1 MCLAEARPPQDFSLK
16 TMNLSAAINSPNN
29 LPADAKFIAQ
39 YDILATAIDFVLA
52 LEHRCMP
59 HIPYQDPP
67 SPDPANH
74 MMMASTSLVARAP
87 DQPQLNSTWT
97 ASGATIKAL
106 LNLSSSINLEGE
118 MTPVE
123 AWHRLYEHPDFWK
136 LDRTQIEKLK
146 RELSRE
152 VRCCGYVAPHP
163 LPIPHTTFNPVAS
176 LQPAR
181 ILVQLQLTSL
191 VDSAP
196 YWTRMYSGTR

>member
-1 MCLAEARPPQDFSLK
+1 MFLAEARLPQDFSLK
-16 TMNLSAAINSPNN
+16 TIDLSATNSRND
-29 LPADAKFIAQ
+29 LPADAKIIAQ
-39 YDILATAIDFVLA
+39 YDTLATAIDFVLA

-87 DQPQLNSTWT
+87 DPPQLNSTWT

-118 MTPVE
+118 ITPVE

-136 LDRTQIEKLK
+136 LDRNQIEKLK

-152 VRCCGYVAPHP
+152 VRCCGYVAPPP
-163 LPIPHTTFNPVAS
+163 LPTSHTISSPIAS

-181 ILVQLQLTSL
+181 ILVQLQLTCL
-191 VDSAP
+191 LDSAP
-196 YWTRMYSGTR
+196 CWTRTYFGTR